1 MAGQQA
7 VADAR
12 FADKGAALW
21 GDSQV
26 DRRLHAFA
34 QDLNPVHACRLG
46 GRDPQDPPLAA
57 LDRVFQHD
65 QRAVRC
71 QPHPVRVF
79 DEARQL
85 HFRQLR
91 LWIVIAEGVELT
103 GAEIGDCHQPVVEQ
117 HDPGGSQPAGSRQ
130 LRIPIQCTKCRFAR
144 PQAQDAAAA
153 GFRHVHRAVCAE
165 HDIVAHFPRRQRQV
179 AVGGAIRDVQR
190 IDAVGARFAAG
201 EKVRRV
207 PPQQPALFVQPQ
219 RV

>member
-1 MAGQQA
+1 MRDSLTKAQPC
-7 VADAR
+7 
-12 FADKGAALW
+12 
-21 GDSQV
+21 GDSQLTG
-26 DRRLHAFA
+26 DRLRARF
-34 QDLNPVHACRLG
+34 NPVHACRLG
-46 GRDPQDPPLAA
+46 EGIRRIRPGRSGS
-57 LDRVFQHD
+57 RSFQHD

-144 PQAQDAAAA
+144 RRRRMPPP
-153 GFRHVHRAVCAE
+153 RVSSRTPCRLRRARYRCS
-165 HDIVAHFPRRQRQV
+165 FPRRQRQL
-179 AVGGAIRDVQR
+179 RL
-190 IDAVGARFAAG
+190 
-201 EKVRRV
+201 RV
-207 PPQQPALFVQPQ
+207 PSATFSA
-219 RV
+219 